1 LPDSFVPMRPSLS
14 TRQRHWRAGER
25 LLLIMGIA
33 LLGVYL
39 AAQFDS
45 FLFSRIAIWGFDA
58 TRANAAT
65 VHASSSGENATSSD
79 VDFTLW
85 GKARIKAYQASLG
98 LKMTAPIAVLNIPR
112 LHLTAPVFD
121 GTDDVT
127 LNRGVGRIVGTAV
140 PGEDGNM
147 GIAGHRDGFFRGL
160 KDIQTG
166 DLIALE
172 EPEERDTYV
181 VDKIS
186 IVDPRDLVVLQ
197 GTDEST
203 VTLVTCYPFYFV
215 GDAPFRY
222 IVRASLKKRDALQQA
237 RALPTNPQTLGK
249 NTQTK

>member
-1 LPDSFVPMRPSLS
+1 MKTSLPP
-14 TRQRHWRAGER
+14 RQRRWRAVER
-25 LLLIMGIA
+25 LLLVTGIA
-33 LLGVYL
+33 LLGVYI
-39 AAQFDS
+39 AAQCDS
-45 FLFSRIAIWGFDA
+45 FLFSRIAIWGFDT

-65 VHASSSGENATSSD
+65 VGTPSSGDTKSGSA

-85 GKARIKAYQASLG
+85 GKGRIKAYQASLG
-98 LKMTAPIAVLNIPR
+98 LKMTPPIALLNIPR

-121 GTDDVT
+121 GTDDIT

-166 DLIALE
+166 DLISLE
-172 EPEERDTYV
+172 ETNERDTYV

-186 IVDPRDLVVLQ
+186 IVDPRDVVVLQ
-197 GTDEST
+197 EAEGTT
-203 VTLVTCYPFYFV
+203 VTLVTCYPFYFI

-222 IVRASLKKRDALQQA
+222 IVKASLKQRDPLQQA
-237 RALPTNPQTLGK
+237 RAFPADTQPPGK
-249 NTQTK
+249 AK